1 MNPKQ
6 VTTPSGSERSLST
19 GRGKDGVSSAFL
31 KARFM
36 TYKRR
41 VWANYLPLVNSD
53 WHENGHGNLSAPV
66 LFLTNLLNTFTHP
79 ITSRRRSLLVPP
91 RKPTI
96 GCNVYLTANRFTC
109 TGLVQKQWNKT
120 FSMRAISTT
129 YISIP
134 LQPCSCSSLKWVGG
148 GNSIWKY

>member
-6 VTTPSGSERSLST
+6 VTTPSGSERSFST

-66 LFLTNLLNTFTHP
+66 LFLTNLLNTFTQ
-79 ITSRRRSLLVPP
+79 TRSWY
-91 RKPTI
+91 RSDNI
-96 GCNVYLTANRFTC
+96 SSAI
-109 TGLVQKQWNKT
+109 
-120 FSMRAISTT
+120 AISTT
-129 YISIP
+129 S
-134 LQPCSCSSLKWVGG
+134 QADHRM
-148 GNSIWKY
+148 